1 MPATTT
7 PYWAQNLPAGG
18 PDGYGEFW
26 DFTKASELESFDFT
40 VVDATNVDATI
51 ALGDA
56 DYGTAVLTCGAADDD
71 SIEAQQR
78 SEGLSLNVLGRTL
91 YVFGR
96 MTLSDATQSDFIFGL
111 ASRDTT
117 IITAVDNSVA
127 FRKDDGDTQIDQN
140 ATASSAT
147 INSTAN
153 VATMST
159 SAKEYCIRVV
169 TDANTLGTGTVT
181 FYVDGTAVGTFTSA
195 SLPTTE
201 MAISF
206 GVKNGEAAAKV
217 LTVDNVGYW
226 ITGGR

>member
-7 PYWAQNLPAGG
+7 PYWAQNLPAG
-18 PDGYGEFW
+18 PDGYGNFW
-26 DFTKASELESFDFT
+26 DFTHESEINQFEFT
-40 VVDATNVDATI
+40 TVDATNVDATI

-56 DYGTAVLTCGAADDD
+56 DYGTLILTNAAADDD
-71 SIEAQQR
+71 SIEAQLK
-78 SEGLSLNVLGRTL
+78 SESLSLNVLGRTL

-96 MTLSDATQSDFIFGL
+96 MAISDATQADFRFGM

-117 IITAVDNSVA
+117 LVTAVSDSIL
-127 FRKDDGDTQIDQN
+127 FSKDDGDTQIDQL
-140 ATASSAT
+140 ATSSSST
-147 INSTAN
+147 INSTSN
-153 VATMST
+153 IATAT
-159 SAKEYCIRVV
+159 TAQREFCIRIV

-181 FYVDGTAVGTFTSA
+181 FYIDGTSVGTFTSA

-206 GVKNGEAAAKV
+206 AIKNGEAVAKV
-217 LTVDNVGYW
+217 LTVDYVGYW